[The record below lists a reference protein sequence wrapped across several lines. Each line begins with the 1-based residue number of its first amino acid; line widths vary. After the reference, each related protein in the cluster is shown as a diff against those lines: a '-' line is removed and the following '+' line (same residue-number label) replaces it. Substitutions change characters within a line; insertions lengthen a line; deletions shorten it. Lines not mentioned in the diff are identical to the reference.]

1 MPIVDISISE
11 GRTPE
16 QLRALVTA
24 VHSAVLETVNA
35 RPEHVTVLLREV
47 PRTRW
52 AVGDTTLAERDAA
65 ARDAA
70 PITEAPANTA
80 AERRSH

>member
-24 VHSAVLETVNA
+24 VHTAVLETVNA

-65 ARDAA
+65 ADGPDSQLDVGGREMR
-70 PITEAPANTA
+70 ITG
-80 AERRSH
+80 

>member
-1 MPIVDISISE
+1 MPIIDISISE
-11 GRTPE
+11 GRTSE

-24 VHSAVLETVNA
+24 VHTAVLETVNA

-65 ARDAA
+65 ME
-70 PITEAPANTA
+70 TQ
-80 AERRSH
+80 RSSVA